1 MSEIFS
7 RELGLIGQQ
16 GLDALW
22 GSKVAIF
29 GLGGVGGTCFQAL
42 VRSGVGNFLL
52 VDGDVVEE
60 SNLNRQI
67 LFASSDLGKPK
78 VEVAERFAASIS
90 SPNIKAENKFLTPGN
105 ISDFGLGGYD
115 LIIDCIDDLKAK
127 VARSEFGLANGKKLL
142 LSLGVGNRLDPSKV
156 TYAKLSK
163 TYNCPLGKR
172 LREELRK
179 RRLNLDKLTAVFSTE
194 PSLLK
199 SKTPS
204 SSMMVPSSAGLLL
217 SYLAVSY
224 LLKKP
229 AKV

>member
-1 MSEIFS
+1 M
-7 RELGLIGQQ
+7 
-16 GLDALW
+16 
-22 GSKVAIF
+22 
-29 GLGGVGGTCFQAL
+29 
-42 VRSGVGNFLL
+42 
-52 VDGDVVEE
+52 
-60 SNLNRQI
+60 
-67 LFASSDLGKPK
+67 
-78 VEVAERFAASIS
+78 
-90 SPNIKAENKFLTPGN
+90 
-105 ISDFGLGGYD
+105 
-115 LIIDCIDDLKAK
+115 
-127 VARSEFGLANGKKLL
+127 
-142 LSLGVGNRLDPSKV
+142 

-194 PSLLK
+194 PVLLK

-229 AKV
+229 SKV

>member
-115 LIIDCIDDLKAK
+115 LIIDCIDDLQAK
-127 VARSEFGLANGKKLL
+127 VALSEFCLANGKKLL

-194 PSLLK
+194 PALLK

-229 AKV
+229 SKV

>member
-1 MSEIFS
+1 MSEVFS
-7 RELGLIGQQ
+7 RELGLLGQQ

-22 GSKVAIF
+22 DSKVAIF
-29 GLGGVGGTCFQAL
+29 GLGGVGGTCFEAL
-42 VRSGVGNFLL
+42 VRSGVGGFVL

-67 LFASSDLGKPK
+67 LFASQDLGKPK
-78 VEVAERFAASIS
+78 VEVAGRFSMGIS
-90 SPNIKAENKFLTPGN
+90 SPKIELRKEFLTPDN
-105 ISDFGLGGYD
+105 ISSFGLDGCD
-115 LIIDCIDDLKAK
+115 LVIDCIDDLKAK
-127 VARSEFGLANGKKLL
+127 VALAEFCLASKKKLL
-142 LSLGVGNRLDPSKV
+142 VSLGVGNRLDPSKV

-179 RRLNLDKLTAVFSTE
+179 RKLNLDKIIAVFSSE
-194 PSLLK
+194 PALLK

-204 SSMMVPSSAGLLL
+204 SAMMVPSSAGLLL

>member
-127 VARSEFGLANGKKLL
+127 VALSEFCLANGKKLL
-142 LSLGVGNRLDPSKV
+142 LSLGAGNRLDPSKV

-179 RRLNLDKLTAVFSTE
+179 RRLNLDKPTAVFSTE
-194 PSLLK
+194 PALLK